1 MKLRIAF
8 LSVLFLFLAGAAMA
22 TPTAGE
28 AQDPGAA
35 TLRATWDLGP
45 VPTPAP
51 DVSALQPAPGL
62 GPQSLSDRVLA
73 RTAGAGPTSDFL
85 CGAATGAGF
94 ALALT
99 GVGAG
104 PGLALA
110 GAGMACAMF
119 F

>member
-8 LSVLFLFLAGAAMA
+8 LSVLFLFLAGTAMA
-22 TPTAGE
+22 TPTAGQ
-28 AQDPGAA
+28 APAPVAA
-35 TLRATWDLGP
+35 TLMAAWDLGP
-45 VPTPAP
+45 AATPAP
-51 DVSALQPAPGL
+51 AVSALQSGPGL

-110 GAGMACAMF
+110 GAGMVCAMF

>member
-1 MKLRIAF
+1 MTKPLLPILACTALLSSAAGHAPDPPPDLAVESDLRPAV
-8 LSVLFLFLAGAAMA
+8 SVL
-22 TPTAGE
+22 E
-28 AQDPGAA
+28 
-35 TLRATWDLGP
+35 
-45 VPTPAP
+45 
-51 DVSALQPAPGL
+51 PAPGL
-62 GPQSLSDRVLA
+62 GQHSLTDQVLA

-94 ALALT
+94 ALALS

-110 GAGMACAMF
+110 GAGMVCAMF

>member
-1 MKLRIAF
+1 MTKPLLPILACAALLFSAAGHAPDPPPDLPVESDLRPAV
-8 LSVLFLFLAGAAMA
+8 SVL
-22 TPTAGE
+22 E
-28 AQDPGAA
+28 
-35 TLRATWDLGP
+35 
-45 VPTPAP
+45 
-51 DVSALQPAPGL
+51 PAPGL
-62 GPQSLSDRVLA
+62 GQHFLTDQVLA
-73 RTAGAGPTSDFL
+73 RTAGTGPVSDFL

-104 PGLALA
+104 AGLALA

>member
-1 MKLRIAF
+1 MTKPLLPILECTALLFSAAGHAPDPPPDLPVESDLR
-8 LSVLFLFLAGAAMA
+8 LSVSVHEPA
-22 TPTAGE
+22 T
-28 AQDPGAA
+28 D
-35 TLRATWDLGP
+35 LRAH
-45 VPTPAP
+45 
-51 DVSALQPAPGL
+51 
-62 GPQSLSDRVLA
+62 SLTDQVLE
-73 RTAGAGPTSDFL
+73 RTAGTGPTSDFL

>member
-1 MKLRIAF
+1 MTRALPSVVACTTLLF
-8 LSVLFLFLAGAAMA
+8 VAAGQVPDPPTYSPADADLSPSVSVRGPA
-22 TPTAGE
+22 T
-28 AQDPGAA
+28 
-35 TLRATWDLGP
+35 DLGP
-45 VPTPAP
+45 H
-51 DVSALQPAPGL
+51 
-62 GPQSLSDRVLA
+62 SLSDQVLD
-73 RTAGAGPTSDFL
+73 RTAGRGPTSDFL

-110 GAGMACAMF
+110 GAGMVCAMF